1 MARAATRTTQVESAD
16 LDVARCGPV
25 TLRGE
30 LEALH
35 DLALC
40 DPGYHDSLLRRRVEA
55 ALSLPEAT
63 PSTSD
68 ETTADLQAAEQALD
82 AIATRVRQV
91 GDVLE
96 PVDTIAKA
104 SARARYALPRL
115 KRAIAAL
122 GA

>member
-1 MARAATRTTQVESAD
+1 MARPDSLATQVESAD

-30 LEALH
+30 LQALH

-40 DPGYHDSLLRRRVEA
+40 DPGYKDSLLRRRVDA
-55 ALSLPEAT
+55 ALSLPEPA
-63 PSTSD
+63 PPASD
-68 ETTADLQAAEQALD
+68 ETAADLQAAEQALD

-91 GDVLE
+91 GDALE

-115 KRAIAAL
+115 QRAIAAL